1 MRQAANSKSSPQLPK
16 RLSSLYNA
24 SMDVFSALSQYVH
37 FYPLAALVS
46 LLLAG
51 LNIPISEDL
60 VIITGALLNQEAV
73 QAQIEGT
80 RGMLV
85 PSLLAIYAGVIISD
99 FMSYYLGTLVRKGVF
114 KARFADTLFSPKKL
128 DLVHRHLDRHGS
140 LTFIVCRFIP
150 FGARN
155 TLFMTSGFLG
165 LPLRRFAFYD
175 IPAALISTNTL
186 FFLVYLF
193 GDEIKN
199 PIRVAGVVLFV
210 LLILTILFLV
220 TRFLMRNPL
229 TSWGLPQLI
238 ICPIPVIA
246 AMALPFLFCRG
257 AFWIVP
263 VEAVLFLVLF
273 WMLAFFRNP
282 PRKIVPDESILY
294 APADGKVT
302 DISHVEDSE
311 FGSLLRI
318 GIFLSI
324 FNVHLNRS
332 PCSAKIE
339 RIAYKKGMFKDARDP
354 DSSRVNESN
363 TLFLTRLAEPRD
375 TLLVR
380 QISGAIARRI
390 VCKAK
395 EKDEL
400 KQGALFGMIKFGSR
414 TELYL
419 PAENNGRYELAVK
432 NGDTVH
438 AGITPLVRYTNG

>member
-1 MRQAANSKSSPQLPK
+1 
-16 RLSSLYNA
+16 
-24 SMDVFSALSQYVH
+24 MDVFSVLSQYVH
-37 FYPLAALVS
+37 FYPLAAMVG

-73 QAQIEGT
+73 QAQVAET
-80 RGMLV
+80 RGMLL
-85 PSLLAIYAGVIISD
+85 PSLLAIYGGVILSD
-99 FMSYYLGTLVRKGVF
+99 FVSYYLGTLVRKGVF
-114 KARFADTLFSPKKL
+114 MVKFADTLFSPKKL
-128 DLVHRHLDRHGS
+128 DRIHRHLDKHGS

-150 FGARN
+150 FGMRN

-165 LPLRRFAFYD
+165 LPLRRFALYD

-186 FFLVYLF
+186 FFLVYYF
-193 GDEIKN
+193 GDDIKN
-199 PIRVAGVVLFV
+199 PIRVVG
-210 LLILTILFLV
+210 IILFAIIVLAVVFLV
-220 TRFLMRNPL
+220 IRFIARNPL
-229 TSWGLPQLI
+229 TSWGLPQAA
-238 ICPIPVIA
+238 ICPIPVVA
-246 AMALPFLFCRG
+246 AMVLLCVFFHG
-257 AFWIVP
+257 AFWIIP
-263 VEAVLFLVLF
+263 AEAVLFLVLF

-282 PRKIVPDESILY
+282 PRKIVSDESILY

-302 DISHVEDSE
+302 DISQVEDSE
-311 FGSLLRI
+311 LGPLLRI

-332 PCSAKIE
+332 PCSATVE
-339 RIAYKKGMFKDARDP
+339 RITYKKGMFKDARDP

-363 TLFLTRLAEPRD
+363 TLRLTRMAEPRD
-375 TLLVR
+375 TLMVR

-395 EKDEL
+395 EKSEL

-419 PAENNGRYELAVK
+419 PAKNDGQYELAVK
-432 NGDTVH
+432 IGDTVH

>member
-1 MRQAANSKSSPQLPK
+1 MG
-16 RLSSLYNA
+16 
-24 SMDVFSALSQYVH
+24 VFSVLSQYVH
-37 FYPLAALVS
+37 FYPLAALVG

-60 VIITGALLNQEAV
+60 VIITGALLNQDVV
-73 QAQIEGT
+73 QAQVAET
-80 RGMLV
+80 RGMLI

-99 FMSYYLGTLVRKGVF
+99 FVSYYLGTLIRKGAF
-114 KARFADTLFSPKKL
+114 KVKFADTLFSPKKL
-128 DLVHRHLDRHGS
+128 DLFHRHLDKHGS

-165 LPLRRFAFYD
+165 LPLRRFALYD

-186 FFLVYLF
+186 FFLVYHF
-193 GDEIKN
+193 GDDIKN
-199 PIRVAGVVLFV
+199 PIRVAGIVLFV
-210 LLILTILFLV
+210 LLVLTVLFLV
-220 TRFLMRNPL
+220 IRFITRNPL
-229 TSWGLPQLI
+229 TSWGLPQVAIYPTL
-238 ICPIPVIA
+238 VAA
-246 AMALPFLFCRG
+246 AMALLCVFCRG
-257 AFWIVP
+257 AFWIIPAEV
-263 VEAVLFLVLF
+263 VLFLILF

-282 PRKIVPDESILY
+282 PRKIVNDESILY

-302 DISHVEDSE
+302 DIAQVEDSE
-311 FGSLLRI
+311 LGPLLRI

-332 PCSAKIE
+332 PCSARVE
-339 RIAYKKGMFKDARDP
+339 RITYKKGMFKDARDP

-363 TLFLTRLAEPRD
+363 TLRLTRLTEPRD

-395 EKDEL
+395 EEGEL

-414 TELYL
+414 TELFL
-419 PAENNGRYELAVK
+419 PAENNGRYEVAVK
-432 NGDTVH
+432 IGDTVH
-438 AGITPLVRYTNG
+438 AGVTPLVRYTNG